1 MVLLLHLHSTKSSG
15 DKANTERWDEHH
27 QPYTQAT
34 SQQHPWKYQF
44 CCLLAKRSWGGAC
57 LLQHGKNAAT
67 GKVVFFFV
75 AMCRSELSFGDFP
88 WWRSIWRAAA
98 AEHMTTGKGTWKY
111 WGDVG
116 ADMENRMHPR
126 RGRKQVSDKRPW
138 LLKEAI
144 CSELFKS
151 IPVTWN
157 LYVKARVVSFCWI
170 FQIMKTITTVE
181 LVPYLCACSS
191 PQV

>member
-1 MVLLLHLHSTKSSG
+1 MVFLLHLHSAKSTG
-15 DKANTERWDEHH
+15 DKVNTKRWDEYY

-34 SQQHPWKYQF
+34 SQQHAWKYQR
-44 CCLLAKRSWGGAC
+44 CCLLANRLRVGAC
-57 LLQHGKNAAT
+57 LLLHGKNAAT
-67 GKVVFFFV
+67 GKVFFV
-75 AMCRSELSFGDFP
+75 AMRRSELSFGDFP
-88 WWRSIWRAAA
+88 WWRSIWGAAA

-144 CSELFKS
+144 FSELFKS
-151 IPVTWN
+151 ILVMWN
-157 LYVKARVVSFCWI
+157 LYIEAKVISFCWI
-170 FQIMKTITTVE
+170 IQIMKTISTVE
-181 LVPYLCACSS
+181 LVQYLCVCSS